1 MFLFFVLKCKAGLP
15 CTRRI
20 PGKGLGMILKHGV
33 EDHEAARTLG
43 HGALGLTACLLCHPA
58 GKLACVLGSPPGAGR
73 ENRAITQE
81 QPAASSKQHRT
92 EQIRCGCC
100 QAGLQGFR
108 GGKAARRKLSL

>member
-1 MFLFFVLKCKAGLP
+1 MMFLFFVLKCKAGLP

-81 QPAASSKQHRT
+81 QPAVSSTEPSRSDAAAAKQ
-92 EQIRCGCC
+92 GCR
-100 QAGLQGFR
+100 GSGEERLQG
-108 GGKAARRKLSL
+108 GN